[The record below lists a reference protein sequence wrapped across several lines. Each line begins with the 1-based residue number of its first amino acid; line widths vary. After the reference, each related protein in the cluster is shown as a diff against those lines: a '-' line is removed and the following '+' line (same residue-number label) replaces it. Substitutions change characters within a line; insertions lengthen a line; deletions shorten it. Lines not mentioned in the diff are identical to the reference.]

1 MHRLT
6 DSAAR
11 AKNLLE
17 RENAPLAEEC
27 ERVLA
32 RDLERVLSSYFFLQG
47 GVQLKI
53 AREGNS
59 TVITL
64 RAEAVQARPFGC
76 DFLRIK
82 RQPAVGV
89 SRTAGFSLFAAFL
102 RARIL

>member
-32 RDLERVLSSYFFLQG
+32 RDLERILSSYFFLQG

-64 RAEAVQARPFGC
+64 RAEAVQARPFGVV
-76 DFLRIK
+76 K
-82 RQPAVGV
+82 
-89 SRTAGFSLFAAFL
+89 
-102 RARIL
+102 

>member
-32 RDLERVLSSYFFLQG
+32 RDLERVLSSYFFF
-47 GVQLKI
+47 
-53 AREGNS
+53 S
-59 TVITL
+59 FC
-64 RAEAVQARPFGC
+64 RAGY
-76 DFLRIK
+76 
-82 RQPAVGV
+82 
-89 SRTAGFSLFAAFL
+89 S
-102 RARIL
+102 

>member
-17 RENAPLAEEC
+17 RENAPPPGGC
-27 ERVLA
+27 GRVLA
-32 RDLERVLSSYFFLQG
+32 RDLGRVLASYFFLPG
-47 GVQLKI
+47 GGQLKI

-64 RAEAVQARPFGC
+64 RAEAVQARPFGVV
-76 DFLRIK
+76 R
-82 RQPAVGV
+82 
-89 SRTAGFSLFAAFL
+89 
-102 RARIL
+102 